1 CSCLRT
7 TPSRSCGW
15 RRGRRSRRCRRA
27 TRGREVWAGLRRS
40 GQGNDHLPRHGRFGM
55 RLARRVAVPTVVLV
69 LGLAGTRPAHPAPC
83 TETPN
88 PHGKNVPPAGF
99 TTEPGTNPKSG
110 QNDDG
115 FYVIGTETGEDVV
128 FVEDGG
134 SGTVF
139 GPFAPGTKIKY
150 TQAPGGTPGEKKIG

>member
-1 CSCLRT
+1 
-7 TPSRSCGW
+7 
-15 RRGRRSRRCRRA
+15 
-27 TRGREVWAGLRRS
+27 
-40 GQGNDHLPRHGRFGM
+40 M
-55 RLARRVAVPTVVLV
+55 RLARRVAVPTVVLA
-69 LGLAGTRPAHPAPC
+69 LALAGTAQAHRATC
-83 TETPN
+83 TETTN

-115 FYVIGTETGEDVV
+115 FYLIGTQTGEDVV

-150 TQAPGGTPGEKKIG
+150 TQAPGGTPGEKKIGSEQGKAGAVLTHITGTGDPFVFSGDGVRVACLVPPPPK